1 MNQVRLG
8 EHIELTEAEGR
19 ALRIVANSGGRASWY
34 QVERLITP
42 VEYPGQDTNSVRI
55 LARLEQAGLIEKT
68 PEGGH
73 MQPFTVTAKGME
85 RLGMGTEA
93 K

>member
-1 MNQVRLG
+1 MNQVELI
-8 EHIELTEAEGR
+8 EHIELTEAEEH

-34 QVERLITP
+34 QVERLVTP
-42 VEYPGQDTNSVRI
+42 AEYPGQDTNSVRI
-55 LARLEQAGLIEKT
+55 LARLEQAGLIART

-73 MQPFTVTAKGME
+73 MRPFTATAKGMG
-85 RLGMGTEA
+85 RLGMRMKT